1 MMQEADLEEA
11 SQPLLRELEHDLVL
25 CPRRQGRWSL
35 EDVHRTLLGSA
46 GVQDPWSW
54 PAGLPVI
61 CGSNQPELGLANGDL
76 GVVIGAG
83 SERRLLF
90 QVLDPEGQLQVRRLH
105 PARLRRLEPA
115 VALTIHRAQGS
126 EADRVIVLWPDPL
139 KDGPAAEHQRRLL
152 YTAITRARASLD
164 LVTSI

>member
-1 MMQEADLEEA
+1 M
-11 SQPLLRELEHDLVL
+11 
-25 CPRRQGRWSL
+25 
-35 EDVHRTLLGSA
+35 
-46 GVQDPWSW
+46 
-54 PAGLPVI
+54 
-61 CGSNQPELGLANGDL
+61 ANGDL

-90 QVLDPEGQLQVRRLH
+90 QVVDPDGQLRGA
-105 PARLRRLEPA
+105 PFASSPFAALEPA

-139 KDGPAAEHQRRLL
+139 EDGPAAEHQRRLL

-164 LVTSI
+164 LVTLI